1 MIKRTVALI
10 TVIIMLVSLTACSSG
25 GSDKQIY
32 FPIDEDPEYLDPQ
45 IISSDGAK
53 NIIANCFEG
62 LVTIDAEGEI
72 IPGCAE
78 SWKIT
83 DNGLTYTF
91 SLRRDCQWRVSDAS
105 GALLGENYKEA
116 FDARVTADDFVFA
129 FKRALRPETRSPGA
143 KNLYCIKN
151 AVAVHNGN
159 VSEEKLGVTAKDD
172 YTLVISLEW
181 ADPDFLYSLLDAVCM
196 PCNEEFFEATGGR
209 YGLSTKYLLYNG
221 PFYISNWADDIAIT
235 VKRND
240 KYYGK
245 DSVIPA
251 SVYFSMNNEQATRK
265 QKIIDDIYHVAPLT
279 EAQAQE
285 LSGMSKYGVRSYSST
300 VLSLVFNCKDGV
312 FSNADMRRAAA
323 ASFDFD
329 AVYAKHGMEKA
340 QGIIPESLIVSG
352 DSYRNSVGSLK
363 HYSNGNPDALLTKGL
378 EAIGRKSVD
387 ITLLCTAEYEDM
399 AREIMQTW
407 QSELGVRFNVNVEVL
422 ELSVLREKAAGGS
435 YQMALYP
442 LSYSSIT
449 AFNGLARFTTD
460 NANNVCNF
468 SSRIYDEK
476 VAVIKTVS
484 DKKATVDA
492 TLEAEKYLISAC
504 PLIPISE
511 QKDYYGFG
519 KGVSGVISNPTGE
532 IFYFR
537 SMLAK

>member
-1 MIKRTVALI
+1 MIRRTVAVL
-10 TVIIMLVSLTACSSG
+10 TVIIMLLSFTACSSG
-25 GSDKQIY
+25 GKDKQIY
-32 FPIDEDPEYLDPQ
+32 FPIDADPEYLDPQ

-62 LVTIDAEGEI
+62 LVTIDADGEI
-72 IPGCAE
+72 VSGCAE

-91 SLRRDCQWRVSDAS
+91 TLRKDCQWRVSDAA
-105 GALLGENYKEA
+105 GALLGENYKES

-129 FKRALRPETRSPGA
+129 FKRALRPETKSPGA
-143 KNLYCIKN
+143 KNLYSIKN

-159 VSEEKLGVTAKDD
+159 ISDDKLGVTAKDD

-181 ADPDFLYSLLDAVCM
+181 ADPDFLYSLLDAACM

-221 PFYISNWADDIAIT
+221 PFYMSNWADDIAIT

-240 KYYGK
+240 KYYNK
-245 DSVIPA
+245 DSVLPA

-265 QKIIDDIYHVAPLT
+265 QKIIDDIYHAAPLT

-285 LSGMSKYGVRSYSST
+285 LSLAGKYEVRSYSST
-300 VLSLVFNCKDGV
+300 VLSLIFNCKDAV

-329 AVYAKHGMEKA
+329 AVYGKHGMEKA
-340 QGIIPESLIVSG
+340 KGIIPESMIVSG
-352 DSYRNSVGSLK
+352 DGYRKSVGNVRA
-363 HYSNGNPDALLTKGL
+363 YSSSDPDKLLSKGL
-378 EAIGRKSVD
+378 EAIGKKSVD
-387 ITLLCTAEYEDM
+387 ITLLCTAEYENM

-407 QSELGVRFNVNVEVL
+407 QSELGVRFNVNIEVA
-422 ELSVLREKAAGGS
+422 ELSALRDRVTRGS
-435 YQMALYP
+435 YQMAIYP

-468 SSRIYDEK
+468 SSERYDEK

-519 KGVSGVISNPTGE
+519 KGVSGVITNPTGE

-537 SMLAK
+537 STVAK

>member
-1 MIKRTVALI
+1 MIRRTVAVL
-10 TVIIMLVSLTACSSG
+10 TVIIMLLSFTACSSG
-25 GSDKQIY
+25 GRDKQLY

-62 LVTIDAEGEI
+62 LVTIDAEGQI

-91 SLRRDCQWRVSDAS
+91 SLRKDCQWRVSDAA
-105 GALLGENYKEA
+105 GALLGENYKES

-143 KNLYCIKN
+143 KNLYSIKN

-159 VSEEKLGVTAKDD
+159 ISDDKLGVTAKDD

-221 PFYISNWADDIAIT
+221 PFYMSNWADDIAIT

-240 KYYGK
+240 KYYNK
-245 DSVIPA
+245 DNVLPA

-265 QKIIDDIYHVAPLT
+265 QKIIDDIYHAAPLT

-285 LSGMSKYGVRSYSST
+285 LSQAGKYEVKSYSST
-300 VLSLVFNCKDGV
+300 VLSLIFNCKDEV
-312 FSNADMRRAAA
+312 FSSAYMRRAAA

-329 AVYAKHGMEKA
+329 AVYGKQGMEKA
-340 QGIIPESLIVSG
+340 KGIIPESMIVSG
-352 DSYRNSVGSLK
+352 DGYRKSVGNLK
-363 HYSNGNPDALLTKGL
+363 LYSNGNPDALLSKGL
-378 EAIGRKSVD
+378 EALGKKSVD
-387 ITLLCTAEYEDM
+387 ITLLCTAEYENM

-422 ELSVLREKAAGGS
+422 GLSLLRERVAKGS
-435 YQMALYP
+435 YQMAIYP

-449 AFNGLARFTTD
+449 AFNGLVRFTTD

-468 SSRIYDEK
+468 SSERYDQK

-484 DKKATVDA
+484 DKKATEKA

-537 SMLAK
+537 NTSAK